1 MFEDRG
7 ARMMAAQFDQV
18 RSAIDIFVK
27 DIGLV
32 SEAAAQSGASIPLT
46 TTARRLYELG
56 HELGMATS
64 TIPRSSRSCAGTVSV
79 AVCESSAATRGPPRH
94 SCPTHKAVM

>member
-7 ARMMAAQFDQV
+7 ARMIAAQFDQV

-46 TTARRLYELG
+46 TTARQLYQLG
-56 HELGMATS
+56 HELGM
-64 TIPRSSRSCAGTVSV
+64 GHLDD
-79 AVCESSAATRGPPRH
+79 SALIEVVRRNR
-94 SCPTHKAVM
+94 